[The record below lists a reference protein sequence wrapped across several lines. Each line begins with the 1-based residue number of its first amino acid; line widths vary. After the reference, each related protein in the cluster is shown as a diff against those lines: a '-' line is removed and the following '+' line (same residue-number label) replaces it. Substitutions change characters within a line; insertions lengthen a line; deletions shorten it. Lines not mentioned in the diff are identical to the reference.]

1 MQEYGGM
8 RLWLNGVLVSRLVRF
23 SSLALTGLRH
33 GTGVGIGLDWISHV
47 HACAL
52 WDEMSCI
59 GIIMQCT
66 KMHPSSEALILV
78 TVAFHSW
85 LN

>member
-1 MQEYGGM
+1 MNARIRGM

-52 WDEMSCI
+52 WDELQRS
-59 GIIMQCT
+59 
-66 KMHPSSEALILV
+66 KMRGSASRMH
-78 TVAFHSW
+78 
-85 LN
+85 